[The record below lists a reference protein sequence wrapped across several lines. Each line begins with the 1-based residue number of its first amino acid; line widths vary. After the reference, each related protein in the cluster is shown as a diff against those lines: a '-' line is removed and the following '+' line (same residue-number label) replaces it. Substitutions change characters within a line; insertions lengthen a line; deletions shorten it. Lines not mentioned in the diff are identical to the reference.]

1 MMSLIADFLMVI
13 VVSASILYAINKKP
27 ENKAI
32 ATDDNEDNDDDDDN
46 SKKEEEKEFISEWI
60 SAIKEIIEYGNTINR
75 STGGILSE
83 LYSHKNPKVL
93 DLIKLYPD
101 KISWSEITCN
111 REPWAIKLLTDNI
124 DNIYWDRLCGLGDE
138 FSIKLIINNKEK
150 IRWKDLCRNKNPK
163 VIPLLKERIKYENNH
178 NINRT
183 NSSYYDSSNKI
194 DWLAL
199 QQNPNAKEL
208 IMNRINDEFSGMIE
222 FGPLYIQ
229 VNNILP
235 ILLETIK
242 NKDIESVKIFKKLI
256 IRNISNNSNGSN
268 GISIDWGIILN
279 TLFND
284 E

>member
-13 VVSASILYAINKKP
+13 IVSATILYAINKKP

-183 NSSYYDSSNKI
+183 ISSYYDSSDKI

>member
-1 MMSLIADFLMVI
+1 MMSLIADLLMII

-32 ATDDNEDNDDDDDN
+32 DTDGNKDHDDDDDTE
-46 SKKEEEKEFISEWI
+46 KEEENEFISEWI
-60 SAIKEIIEYGNTINR
+60 SAIKEIIEYGNKINR
-75 STGGILSE
+75 RTGCIIGKLC
-83 LYSHKNPKVL
+83 SHKNPKVL
-93 DLIKLYPD
+93 DLIKVYPD
-101 KISWSEITCN
+101 KISWSSITYN

-124 DNIYWDRLCGLGDE
+124 DKIYWDRLCGLGDE
-138 FSIKLIINNKEK
+138 FSINLIINNKEK
-150 IRWKDLCRNKNPK
+150 IIWKDLCRNKNPK
-163 VIPLLKERIKYENNH
+163 VIPLLKERIEYENNH

-183 NSSYYDSSNKI
+183 NTSYYDSSNKI
-194 DWLAL
+194 DWNAL

-208 IMNRINDEFSGMIE
+208 IMNRINDEFSGRIE

-256 IRNISNNSNGSN
+256 IRDISNNSNG
-268 GISIDWGIILN
+268 ISFDWSTILN

>member
-32 ATDDNEDNDDDDDN
+32 ATTDDNEDNDDDDDN

-60 SAIKEIIEYGNTINR
+60 SAIKEIIEYGNKINR
-75 STGGILSE
+75 PTGGILRE

-101 KISWSEITCN
+101 NISWSEITCN

-124 DNIYWDRLCGLGDE
+124 DKIYWDRLCGLGDE
-138 FSIKLIINNKEK
+138 FSINLIINNKEK

-163 VIPLLKERIKYENNH
+163 VIPLLKERIEYENNH

-183 NSSYYDSSNKI
+183 ISSYYDSSDKI

-242 NKDIESVKIFKKLI
+242 NKDIESVKIFKNLI
-256 IRNISNNSNGSN
+256 IRNISNNSNG
-268 GISIDWGIILN
+268 ISFDWSTILN

>member
-1 MMSLIADFLMVI
+1 MMSLIADLLMII

-32 ATDDNEDNDDDDDN
+32 ATDDNEDNDDDNDTE
-46 SKKEEEKEFISEWI
+46 KEEENEFISEWI
-60 SAIKEIIEYGNTINR
+60 SVIKEIIEYGNKINR
-75 STGGILSE
+75 PTGGIIGKLC
-83 LYSHKNPKVL
+83 SHKNPKVL

-101 KISWSEITCN
+101 KIDWCEITYN

-124 DNIYWDRLCGLGDE
+124 NKINWDVLCRLGDE
-138 FSIKLIINNKEK
+138 FSINLITNNKEK
-150 IRWKDLCRNKNPK
+150 IKWGALCGNKNPK
-163 VIPLLKERIKYENNH
+163 VISLLKERIEYENNH

-222 FGPLYIQ
+222 FGSLYIQ

-235 ILLETIK
+235 IFLESIK

-256 IRNISNNSNGSN
+256 IRDISNNSNG
-268 GISIDWGIILN
+268 ISFGWSTILN